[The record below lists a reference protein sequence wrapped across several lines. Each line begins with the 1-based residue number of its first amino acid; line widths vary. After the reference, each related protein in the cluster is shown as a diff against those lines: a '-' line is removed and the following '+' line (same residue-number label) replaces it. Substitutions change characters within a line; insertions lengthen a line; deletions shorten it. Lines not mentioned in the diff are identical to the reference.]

1 MASTTNRLLAV
12 ALALALGAC
21 ATFSEDGGF
30 GAVQQVTKERL
41 GQDAKWQ
48 RSDADREA
56 VARIVREKL
65 AAPLTA
71 EDAVQIALINNPGL
85 QATYAELG
93 IVEADVVAAGR
104 LPSIHIASL
113 KTKYGGET
121 VKVEQAIG
129 IGVVELLT
137 LPLRYRF
144 ESTRFE
150 LAQAEVARQTLAIA
164 HETRRAW
171 FDAVAAIETER
182 YMELV
187 KESAEASAE
196 LARRMA
202 RAGNFSKLQ
211 QMEEQVFYAEATA
224 QLARARQATVAV
236 REGLTRLMG
245 LSGAEASYRLPD
257 RLPDPPAQ
265 APEYRDVQST
275 ALEERLDIRAAR
287 RDAAS
292 LAQSLGLVKTTRFIN
307 ALEIGRARTK
317 EGQEPFAYGWEFAVS
332 IPLFDFGT
340 ARVARAEAL
349 YMQSVNRVA
358 ETAVNAESEVR
369 EAYTAYRT
377 AYDTARHYRTEIV
390 PLRKKISEE
399 KLLRYNGMLI
409 SVFELLA
416 DARDQISAVTAAINT
431 SREFWLA
438 ETDLQSALTGAGVG
452 PRIAGRPSPLP
463 IGRQGAA
470 PH

>member
-1 MASTTNRLLAV
+1 V
-12 ALALALGAC
+12 ALVLVLAGC
-21 ATFSEDGGF
+21 ATFSADGGF
-30 GAVQQVTKERL
+30 GSVQQVAKDRI
-41 GQDAKWQ
+41 GQDPTWQ
-48 RSDADREA
+48 RSDADRA
-56 VARIVREKL
+56 DVARIIGEKL

-93 IVEADVVAAGR
+93 IAEADVVAAGR
-104 LPSIHIASL
+104 LPAIHIASL
-113 KTKYGGET
+113 RTTYGGET

-129 IGVVELLT
+129 IEVLDLLT
-137 LPLRYRF
+137 LPLRYRL

-150 LAQAEVARQTLAIA
+150 RVQAEVARQTLAIA

-171 FDAVAAIETER
+171 FDAVAAIESER
-182 YMELV
+182 YMERV
-187 KESAEASAE
+187 KDSAEASAE

-211 QMEEQVFYAEATA
+211 QMEEQAFYAEATA
-224 QLARARQATVAV
+224 QLARARQVTVAA

-245 LSGAEASYRLPD
+245 LSGTQAAYRLPD
-257 RLPDPPAQ
+257 RLPDLPAG
-265 APEYRDVQST
+265 ATEYRNVQAS
-275 ALEERLDIRAAR
+275 AIDERLDIRAAR
-287 RDAAS
+287 RDAES
-292 LAQSLGLVKTTRFIN
+292 LARSLGLVKATRFIN
-307 ALEIGRARTK
+307 ALEVGRARTK
-317 EGQEPFAYGWEFAVS
+317 EGQDPFAYGWEFNIS

-340 ARVARAEAL
+340 ARVARAESL
-349 YMQSVNRVA
+349 YMQAVSRVV

-377 AYDTARHYRTEIV
+377 SYDTARHYRTEIV

-409 SVFELLA
+409 SVFELLS
-416 DARDQISAVTAAINT
+416 DAREQVASVNSAINAA
-431 SREFWLA
+431 REFWLA

-463 IGRQGAA
+463 IARQGAA